1 MPKDDWVYIG
11 HILDLCHQAKE
22 IIAGK
27 QRKNYDQEIVFKL
40 ALTYLIRVIS
50 EAAQQVSRDFQE
62 KYPQV
67 SWREII
73 GMRHR
78 IVHDYLNVN
87 EDVVWGMGNRVPRS
101 FDARIAEWSESPEP
115 FGESRDHATLPWF

>member
-62 KYPQV
+62 KTHKSPGV
-67 SWREII
+67 RSSACGIELCTII
-73 GMRHR
+73 
-78 IVHDYLNVN
+78 
-87 EDVVWGMGNRVPRS
+87 
-101 FDARIAEWSESPEP
+101 
-115 FGESRDHATLPWF
+115 